1 MDVLSVQN
9 LGAAA
14 GLLRLSV
21 LMLNA
26 NVNARSTVTTISRDN
41 V

>member
-14 GLLRLSV
+14 VLLRFSV

-26 NVNARSTVTTISRDN
+26 NVNARGTVTPISRDN
-41 V
+41 L